1 MLEVEHHAELAAIVV
16 RIVLHMGEIGPPGF
30 PHSYYP
36 LTAEA
41 RGIEL
46 ADIVVQVRAVA
57 HGQPVPLL
65 AHHVDHIEAKSL
77 DPFAQ
82 PEVDHRRHFGPHRRV
97 VPVQIGLTGIEVVQ
111 VVAIK
116 RWHVLPAAAAKNRGN
131 GVSIDKGLIP
141 EYVITL
147 IAGIAG
153 QCLHKP
159 FVLGG
164 GVVGDD
170 IHHYADAVSGR
181 FGDQLLHLG
190 QGAEGGVDGAVV
202 RHVVA
207 VVPLGGAIDGG
218 EPEHIDPEGGQI
230 VEALA
235 DAVDVAHAVAIAV
248 LKTHGVDLVD
258 DAAIEVYIGRVERY
272 RVHQR
277 GRLGE
282 ARLYLTQ
289 MSGHSTGQ
297 GKP

>member
-16 RIVLHMGEIGPPGF
+16 RIVLHMGEIGPPGL
-30 PHSYYP
+30 PHRDDP
-36 LTAEA
+36 LAAEA
-41 RGIEL
+41 GSIEL
-46 ADIVVQVRAVA
+46 ANIVVQARAIA
-57 HGQPVPLL
+57 HGKPVPLL

-82 PEVDHRRHFGPHRRV
+82 PEVDHRCHLGAHRRV

-116 RWHVLPAAAAKNRGN
+116 LRHILPAAAAKNRGN

-147 IAGIAG
+147 ITGIAS

-159 FVLGG
+159 LVLGG

-170 IHHYADAVSGR
+170 IHHDADAVSGR

-190 QGAEGGVDGAVV
+190 QGAEGGVDGTVV
-202 RHVVA
+202 RHIVA
-207 VVPLGGAIDGG
+207 VVPFGGAIDGG

-230 VEALA
+230 VEALT
-235 DAVDVAHAVAIAV
+235 DAVDIAYAVAIAV

-258 DAAIEVYIGRVERY
+258 DAAIEVDIGRVERY

-282 ARLYLTQ
+282 KIFYLTQ
-289 MSGHSTGQ
+289 MREPSTGQ
-297 GKP
+297 RKP